1 MKAAP
6 TLVSVSLMLSFSSVS
21 GGAASEEQASANRI
35 LETTGVKGGFVV
47 HLGCGTGR
55 LTAALRANDG
65 TLVHGLDTR
74 EDNVRASRQYAQS
87 TGLYG
92 AVSIDRWDG
101 KRLPYVDNLV
111 SLVVAEHLGET
122 AMDEVMRVLAPGGAV
137 YARKDG
143 KWTKTIKRRP
153 DAIDEWTHYLHDA
166 SNNAVSHDALIGP
179 PRHLQW
185 VGSPRWTRHHDR
197 ISGLNALVSAS
208 GRVFYVIDE
217 GPRASVVLPPKWSL
231 VARDG
236 FNGVVLWKLRIDKW
250 HPHLWPLKN
259 GPAQLPRRLVAVGDR
274 VYVTLGLDAPVSALD
289 AATGRTVWTCES
301 SQATE
306 ELIASKDVLFLLV
319 NRTPSARGWGRGT
332 YPSMNGLI
340 KEANRTPWDEGRRR
354 IMAVRADTGDVL
366 WDKEHR
372 VVPLTLAAN
381 YRRVF
386 FHDGEKIVCLDRKA
400 GDPVWSSKP
409 LPRAKPLMSFFGPTL
424 VVYRDVI
431 LFAGGEKVQ
440 KHRGGRDTMTALSA
454 KTGEVL
460 WTSAHPPSGYDS
472 PEDVLVA
479 DGLVWTA
486 ALTNKRDPGAFTGR
500 DPKTGEIKREFAP
513 DQGDRMPHH
522 RCHRAKA
529 TDRFILASRTGTE
542 CIDVRSG
549 RWTRDYWVRGT
560 CLYGIMPANGLTYAP
575 PHSCA
580 CYILAKL
587 NGFNALA
594 SESSRRPA
602 PEQVPDEDR
611 LQRGPAFDNR
621 VSSPS
626 TRDGRHAGD
635 WPTYRHD
642 SARSGFTPNRVPVV
656 RRRAWGV
663 KIGGRL
669 SSPVIA
675 GGKVFV
681 SSVNTHTVH
690 ALDVRD
696 GKPIWRYTVGGRVD
710 SPPTIHRGRVLFG
723 SADGWVYCLA
733 ANNGALIWRFRAAP
747 MDRRLVAY
755 EQIES
760 VWPVHGSVL
769 VRDDPSAGSGQGVVY
784 CVAGRS
790 MFLDGGL
797 RFLRLDVATGRKLSE
812 TILNDRQPNTGR
824 SLQAKAKWPNLPV
837 ALPDVLS
844 SDAQHVYMRSQPFDF
859 SGRRPQ
865 VVTPTDYKDQTGP
878 TAHLFCPTGF
888 LDDTWWHRTYWI
900 YGKSPISAAGG
911 WHLASFRAPTGRVLA
926 FDESSIYGFGRRPQQ
941 LRGTPVRH
949 HLFAASKEPKII
961 NVDPKQRPRRRGPY
975 GVITNTRPDTRWSQA
990 IPLLSRA
997 MVLAAAPSSDGAAN
1011 GRHLFIAGPPDVV
1024 DQFDA
1029 VAHLADAGTRDKLA
1043 EQTAALEGKKG
1054 GALWT
1059 VAAADGKKLG
1069 ACKLDSIPVFD
1080 GMAAAS
1086 GRLFLSQVDGRVIC
1100 MVGE

>member
-1 MKAAP
+1 MESAP
-6 TLVSVSLMLSFSSVS
+6 IMVSVNLMLSFSSVF
-21 GGAASEEQASANRI
+21 GLVASEEQAAANRI
-35 LETTGVKGGFVV
+35 LEATGVRGGLVV
-47 HLGCGTGR
+47 HLGCGAGR
-55 LTAALRANDG
+55 LTAALRAGDG
-65 TLVHGLDTR
+65 CLVHGLDTR
-74 EDNVRASRQYAQS
+74 ADNVRTARRHVQS
-87 TGLYG
+87 MDLYG
-92 AVSIDRWDG
+92 AVSIDRYNG

-111 SLVVAEHLGET
+111 NLVVAEDLGEV
-122 AMDEVMRVLAPGGAV
+122 AMKEVMRVLAPGGVAYV
-137 YARKDG
+137 RGDG

-166 SNNAVSHDALIGP
+166 SNNAVSQDALVGP

-208 GRVFYVIDE
+208 GRIFYVIDE
-217 GPRASVVLPPKWSL
+217 GPRASVVLPSKWSL

-236 FNGVVLWKLRIDKW
+236 FSGVILWKRPIDKW

-289 AATGRTVWTCES
+289 AATGRAVWTCEPS
-301 SQATE
+301 KATE
-306 ELIASKDVLFLLV
+306 ELIASEGVLFLLV
-319 NRTPSARGWGRGT
+319 NRTPATRGWGRGP
-332 YPSMNGLI
+332 YPSMNALI
-340 KEANRTPWDEGRRR
+340 KEANRTPWDEGRRCL
-354 IMAVRADTGDVL
+354 MAVRADTGHVL

-372 VVPLTLAAN
+372 VVPLTLTADDQ
-381 YRRVF
+381 RVF
-386 FHDGEKIVCLDRKA
+386 FHDGEKIVCLDRET

-440 KHRGGRDTMTALSA
+440 KHKGGRDTMTALSA
-454 KTGEVL
+454 DTGKIL

-486 ALTNKRDPGAFTGR
+486 ALTNKRDAGAFTGR
-500 DPKTGEIKREFAP
+500 DPKTGEIKREFPP

-529 TDRFILASRTGTE
+529 TDRFILASRTGIE

-594 SESSRRPA
+594 STSSRQPV
-602 PEQVPDEDR
+602 PEQVSDEDR
-611 LQRGPAFDNR
+611 LERGPAYNDR
-621 VSSPS
+621 VSPSSPPE
-626 TRDGRHAGD
+626 GRHADD

-642 SARSGFTPNRVPVV
+642 PARSGFTPNRVPVA
-656 RRRAWGV
+656 RRRAWEAKV
-663 KIGGRL
+663 GGKL

-681 SSVNTHTVH
+681 SSVDTHTIH

-696 GKPIWRYTVGGRVD
+696 GKPIWRYTAGGRID

-769 VRDDPSAGSGQGVVY
+769 VRDDPSAGSGHGVVY

-812 TILNDRQPNTGR
+812 TILNDRQPKTGK

-865 VVTPTDYKDQTGP
+865 IVTPTDYKDQTGP

-911 WHLASFRAPTGRVLA
+911 WFLASFRAPTGRVLA
-926 FDESSIYGFGRRPQQ
+926 FDESSVYGFGRRPQQ
-941 LRGTPVRH
+941 LRGTPVGH
-949 HLFAASKEPKII
+949 HLFSTSKEPKII
-961 NVDPKQRPRRRGPY
+961 NVTPKQRPRRRGPY
-975 GVITNTRPDTRWSQA
+975 GVITNTRPDYRWSQA
-990 IPLLSRA
+990 IPLHSRA
-997 MVLAAAPSSDGAAN
+997 MVLAAAPSSDGASDN
-1011 GRHLFIAGPPDVV
+1011 KHLFIAGPPDVV
-1024 DQFDA
+1024 DQF
-1029 VAHLADAGTRDKLA
+1029 VAIAQLADAGMRSKLA

-1054 GALWT
+1054 GVLWT
-1059 VAAADGKKLG
+1059 VATADGKRLG
-1069 ACKLDSIPVFD
+1069 ECKLDSIPVFD

-1100 MVGE
+1100 MAGE